1 MSYNEKKYELSLWDD
16 VIIDGISSEK
26 KLCIIASDTMSS
38 PAKAFNITL
47 NKKTNGERTLNFS
60 ICAKYYDQGIQDYVV
75 NPYLSLLTNERKVKL
90 RKNEKGKVK
99 WYDFIIKQVSE
110 DSSNFTYTYT
120 AKDQHIQ
127 ELAKSGFELEFDKEL
142 QNNTGT
148 KEELAR
154 EILKGTD
161 WEVEDD
167 ERLLEYTKEPVYRG
181 LIGSNSIKFVLVGEQ
196 EATPIDL
203 AGKYVYITYYFVK
216 EKGADIQIL
225 YSENDSDNIPRYSVT
240 DDGVLDRKSYQI
252 FKPAD
257 ANIEYSQIFINSPT
271 LCPGIRGER
280 LVNSQKTV
288 YDKVLEQYV
297 KVYKNGE
304 KEIYGFTRTEYNT
317 PELVENLITNGEGD
331 FISTDGWYNTTSANR
346 ELTFNP
352 LVQNWTSEDIESFI
366 KVIGTS
372 GECCV
377 VNTGL
382 FDNRTKIPGFTAGQ
396 IYIFDCQLRDSSQTI
411 NKVLVSEYDYDEG
424 RYFPKGEVL
433 FEGNSRELTCNLTIS
448 AEQFKKKKYGIF
460 IYLDSG
466 AEIKSCQFY
475 RDVKNS
481 AGESIL
487 PGQVSTLE
495 AEELV
500 KTHYYYYNPND
511 TYTKFEDIKFLY
523 EGYEEQTGKYPPVY
537 NEDFEKRRS
546 ITGKESNR
554 FNLLQEI
561 CEQFECWL
569 KIEVNHDSMGKILP
583 GSKKISFHEYVGKDN
598 YVGFKYGI
606 NLKSIK
612 RQIDSN
618 QIVTKMITKDNS
630 NEFAKNGFCSIARAP
645 SNPSGTNVIYN
656 FDYYIGQNLLG
667 AEEVSEALY
676 LTSQGESKDPQFP
689 ESLIDS
695 DWKNLEDII
704 FPEGWG
710 LFPKL
715 DDITTKTQTITEEQ
729 IGISKNL
736 TSLRASID
744 YEQARLDGAES
755 SLVEVEEDLEKLT
768 GYNYEYFLQNPNPQK
783 YEEPETGELTDD
795 QKKHN
800 QFVDWATSSKVLEYK
815 VKIRHLRKEVQEAKK
830 KLQSQVAAQYVNGS
844 PYNWVVTY
852 NKDEKKLQLSIGQSN
867 KHITAFQNLSG
878 GVKEIN
884 GLSRFEWYITTYFG
898 GTNTYEVSNAGSSPF
913 IIVPEGEA
921 VIVVSDEDILPEL
934 LEYSEENGS
943 LQNSYQIF
951 KNEYDLN
958 TKKLEY
964 YGTQRKKVEEEF
976 YKKYSRFIQ
985 EGSWI
990 SEDYIDDEL
999 YYLDA
1004 LAAGYTSSR
1013 PKVTYTIDVFDLA
1026 GVEDYEN
1033 YEFEIG
1039 DKTFVQDQE
1048 FFGWV
1053 QEEID
1058 DPITPGKKITIKRPY
1073 REEVVV
1079 NELTEGIDDIT
1090 KNALKVQN
1098 YKTQF
1103 DDLFQRIAATTES
1116 LQYNTGRYER
1126 GAKAV
1131 EPDGS
1136 ISHKALQQAVT
1147 ENGLAIANAG
1157 AQTVAIDEQGVVT
1170 TDKTLPNKK
1179 VRIIG
1184 GGIYVTKDGGETW
1197 ETGITGDGI
1206 NANVITTGQ
1215 LNTGEIN
1222 IMTGDAASHRWDSKG
1237 ITAYRTNYNP
1247 ETGEILS
1254 ISPNSFVRL
1263 DEFGLYGI
1271 NSDQEFNARLGTT
1284 TTGDEKHGI
1293 AKIQRDSLF
1302 SLTQDGLTIGK
1313 KGYGLKATDSSITI
1327 GKKLE
1332 IFEDRIVIG
1341 EKRDEETGEVI
1352 KRGGFEAS
1360 QDGLQIAGWSVNE
1373 NSLAYN
1379 QSYNQDTGEYS
1390 NGTLFISPSGLLEK
1404 DISGE
1409 IDSTTGLVKNTGYTL
1424 YSNGNFG
1431 ITTDGELHAQN
1442 AWIGGHIEA
1451 DSGYIGD
1458 IFFDKGGINAET
1470 SEDIAE
1476 GNVVEQILPKIRDV
1490 KHSTLAN
1497 TNNKTITITNW
1508 TNGTRTVHYYLAKES
1523 ISIDI
1528 TTYADSNGT
1537 IIAILSSLPEGEST
1551 YDCAEL
1557 LYTRETESNN
1567 ILIQKNQYLMVS
1579 SPVGKEATHVVT
1591 KGQNFSKNYN
1601 FSITSSGLITA
1612 QNAVIIGDIEASTLT
1627 ANWGNIAGWKITPT
1641 ALYYGEPGETNYF
1654 CLATPAAQSL
1664 PSGSSLFA
1672 ARVTTVAETATNAL
1686 TIGNQFSVKSN
1697 GTLKATG
1704 ATIQGSVTITGALG
1718 AGTGSSIGGWSFDG
1732 NKFYQGENIF
1742 LSASGEEKDSI
1753 VENGAESTYTIW
1765 SKGNFGITKDGF
1777 IHAKNANIQGTI
1789 YATNGTF
1796 SGDISGSTGTI
1807 GQWTFG
1813 EQFGVKGFYSNEA
1826 ESSDG
1831 FSQSTVIFSP
1841 KKGIGIYQGTAE
1853 TGEGAYDWISW
1864 HKLVSLA

>member
-1 MSYNEKKYELSLWDD
+1 MDFENKIYELSLWDD
-16 VIIDGISSEK
+16 GPDNEEIRRCV
-26 KLCIIASDTMSS
+26 IASHTMSS
-38 PAKAFNITL
+38 PARAFNINL
-47 NKKTNGERTLNFS
+47 NKKTNGEKTLTFS
-60 ICAKYYDQGIQDYVV
+60 VYAKYFDQETCDYVT
-75 NPYLSLLTNERKVKL
+75 NPYLGFLTNERKVKL
-90 RKNEKGKVK
+90 KKEEKGQIV
-99 WYDFIIKQVSE
+99 WYDMIIKQVSE

-154 EILKGTD
+154 EILRGTD
-161 WEVEDD
+161 WEVEDG

-181 LIGSNSIKFVLVGEQ
+181 LVAGDSTIFKLIDNQ
-196 EATPIDL
+196 ETLSIDL
-203 AGKYVYITYYFVK
+203 KGKYVYVTYYFVK
-216 EKGADIQIL
+216 GKGADIQIL
-225 YSENDSDNIPRYSVT
+225 YNENDSDSTPRYSVT
-240 DDGVLDRKSYQI
+240 DEGVLDRRSYRI
-252 FKPAD
+252 FKPED
-257 ANIEYSQIFINSPT
+257 ANAEYSKIFANTPT
-271 LCPGIRGER
+271 LCPGIQGER
-280 LVNSQKTV
+280 LVNSQKTT

-297 KVYKNGE
+297 KVYKDGE

-317 PELVENLITNGEGD
+317 PELVENLITNGEGN
-331 FISTDGWYNTTSANR
+331 FIGTDGWYNTISADR

-352 LVQNWTSEDIESFI
+352 PIQGWKDSENIESFI
-366 KVIGTS
+366 KVTQLKDTLDDCFI
-372 GECCV
+372 

-396 IYIFDCQLRDSSQTI
+396 IYIFDCQLRNSSQTI
-411 NKVLVSEYDYDEG
+411 NKVLVSEYDYNEG
-424 RYFPKGEVL
+424 RYLPKGEIL
-433 FEGNSRELTCNLTIS
+433 FEGNGRELICNLTIS

-481 AGESIL
+481 VGESIL

-495 AEELV
+495 VEELV

-511 TYTKFEDIKFLY
+511 IYTKFEDIKFLY
-523 EGYEEQTGKYPPVY
+523 EGYEEQTRKYPPVY

-569 KIEVNHDSMGKILP
+569 KIEVNHDSMGRILP
-583 GSKKISFHEYVGKDN
+583 GSKKIGFHEYVGKDN
-598 YVGFKYGI
+598 YAGFKYGI

-667 AEEVSEALY
+667 TEEVSEALY
-676 LTSQGESKDPQFP
+676 LTSQGKSEDPQFP
-689 ESLIDS
+689 KSLIES
-695 DWKNLEDII
+695 DWENLKDIT

-710 LFPKL
+710 LYPKL

-755 SLVEVEEDLEKLT
+755 SLVELEEDLEKLT
-768 GYNYEYFLQNPNPQK
+768 GYTYEYFLQNPNPQK
-783 YEEPETGELTDD
+783 YEKPETGELTED
-795 QKKHN
+795 QKEYN
-800 QFVDWATSSKVLEYK
+800 QFADWATSSKVLEYK
-815 VKIRHLRKEVQEAKK
+815 VKIRHLRKEAREAKK
-830 KLQSQVAAQYVNGS
+830 KLQSQVTARHTGGS

-852 NKDEKKLQLSIGQSN
+852 NEDEKELQLSVGWS
-867 KHITAFQNLSG
+867 KKYITAFQNLSG
-878 GVKEIN
+878 GVKEIV
-884 GLSRFEWYITTYFG
+884 GPSRFEWYITTYFG
-898 GTNTYEVSNAGSSPF
+898 GANTYKVSNTGSSPF
-913 IIVPEGEA
+913 VIVPEGETII
-921 VIVVSDEDILPEL
+921 VISDQTILPEL
-934 LEYSEENGS
+934 LEYSEESGS
-943 LQNSYQIF
+943 LQNSYQNF

-958 TKKLEY
+958 TKKLEFY
-964 YGTQRKKVEEEF
+964 SAQRKKIEENF

-1004 LAAGYTSSR
+1004 LATGYTSSR

-1058 DPITPGKKITIKRPY
+1058 DPIIPGKKITIKRPC

-1090 KNALKVQN
+1090 KNILKVQN

-1157 AQTVAIDEQGVVT
+1157 AQTVTIDEQGVVT

-1184 GGIYVTKDGGETW
+1184 GGIYITKDGGETW

-1222 IMTGDAASHRWDSKG
+1222 IVTGDAASHRWDDKG

-1313 KGYGLKATDSSITI
+1313 EGYGLKATDNSITI
-1327 GKKLE
+1327 GKRLE
-1332 IFEDRIVIG
+1332 IFEDRITIG
-1341 EKRDEETGEVI
+1341 EKRDELTGEVI
-1352 KRGGFEAS
+1352 AGPGFEVTENEFK
-1360 QDGLQIAGWSVNE
+1360 IAGWAVNE
-1373 NSLAYN
+1373 NSLAHGDI
-1379 QSYNQDTGEYS
+1379 STDDC
-1390 NGTLFISPSGLLEK
+1390 LFLAPAGQLK
-1404 DISGE
+1404 TDISGRSSE
-1409 IDSTTGLVKNTGYTL
+1409 ASYTI
-1424 YSNGNFG
+1424 YSKGKFG
-1431 ITTDGELHAQN
+1431 VTEDGELHAQN

-1451 DSGYIGD
+1451 DSGSIGKWYISKEGITNSENSPD
-1458 IFFDKGGINAET
+1458 FWLIPDGKGGSVNNIGGAYSIYVKGKFGITPDGVLRAVDADISGTINAADGGT
-1470 SEDIAE
+1470 I
-1476 GNVVEQILPKIRDV
+1476 GNIKIENGGLAVNKTNSTELILKQTI
-1490 KHSTLAN
+1490 KHSTTKISN
-1497 TNNKTITITNW
+1497 TAIKIQNW
-1508 TNGTRTVHYYLAKES
+1508 GTGTRSVKYYQINETGTVNFSVKTKSDDGWTL
-1523 ISIDI
+1523 
-1528 TTYADSNGT
+1528 
-1537 IIAILSSLPEGEST
+1537 IAIMETLPTGNTASHPCTKVITAKSGTHPFE
-1551 YDCAEL
+1551 
-1557 LYTRETESNN
+1557 
-1567 ILIQKNQYLMVS
+1567 IKKNQYVLLS
-1579 SPVGKEATHVVT
+1579 YTSIEPTWDFNDTG
-1591 KGQNFSKNYN
+1591 
-1601 FSITSSGLITA
+1601 FSISSDGIIQAKSLIVKKLQLDGA
-1612 QNAVIIGDIEASTLT
+1612 IVASDSAT
-1627 ANWGNIAGWKITPT
+1627 IAGWTINNSGLYSGDFSLTPNGEQGYLFQCGNNFNIKADGNVGIGPNDTWTITDT
-1641 ALYYGEPGETNYF
+1641 RIKTQGELEDINMVF
-1654 CLATPAAQSL
+1654 
-1664 PSGSSLFA
+1664 PSGPQSVGLPVGGTYLGYLQCPGLLDEKYPQAFLGI
-1672 ARVTTVAETATNAL
+1672 RRTT
-1686 TIGNQFSVKSN
+1686 
-1697 GTLKATG
+1697 
-1704 ATIQGSVTITGALG
+1704 
-1718 AGTGSSIGGWSFDG
+1718 
-1732 NKFYQGENIF
+1732 
-1742 LSASGEEKDSI
+1742 
-1753 VENGAESTYTIW
+1753 
-1765 SKGNFGITKDGF
+1765 
-1777 IHAKNANIQGTI
+1777 KNN
-1789 YATNGTF
+1789 
-1796 SGDISGSTGTI
+1796 
-1807 GQWTFG
+1807 
-1813 EQFGVKGFYSNEA
+1813 SNEDVYDYPLFISYTGLIKA
-1826 ESSDG
+1826 
-1831 FSQSTVIFSP
+1831 STVVFHNEYANEPSRV
-1841 KKGIGIYQGTAE
+1841 
-1853 TGEGAYDWISW
+1853 
-1864 HKLVSLA
+1864 LVFNADNTVTWKEWSVPW